1 MATPPVKPRRLKGH
15 NGTVTCCIASRF
27 RPGVIASSGEDSCI
41 CWFDLR
47 CKDALFTIDLGMES
61 ISCLCFKTGNEDIL
75 YASLGT
81 KVMCFDI
88 KMISFSMKSD
98 FLAAGDDSGEV
109 KIIDTVH
116 QSLYKTLRSVHTSV
130 SFICSSVQFI
140 PWKPW
145 TVDKTIPLK
154 FIIYLAAITG
164 GLDMKLAIWD
174 FSKGRPY
181 NVIDYGMTEPD
192 SSIST
197 GNAGQC
203 FNPAFVHSIAI
214 PEVDITCGPNKVCA
228 VARGDGVIDVIDL
241 EASLATLKSKS
252 SSLAKSA
259 QRSKRGEAQS
269 SNTHADYQNKSTQLD
284 FSSGGHTASVSCVS
298 FSLFGERGKFL
309 LSGGNDASVKL
320 WDWSKCFSPEQSSC
334 NNYLSLSINLKKKV
348 KDLEYSSINWLCTT
362 PTDSENLLVCDTT
375 KVVKIYTVA

>member
-88 KMISFSMKSD
+88 KMASSWKPLETYSFNKEEINQISFSMKSD

-116 QSLYKTLRSVHTSV
+116 QSLYKTLRSVHTS
-130 SFICSSVQFI
+130 ICSSVQFI

-145 TVDKTIPLK
+145 T
-154 FIIYLAAITG
+154 AITG

-334 NNYLSLSINLKKKV
+334 NNYLSLSINLKKK
-348 KDLEYSSINWLCTT
+348 INWLCTT
-362 PTDSENLLVCDTT
+362 PTDSENLVVCDTT